1 MPNIEVPTL
10 GEWIAEAPCKGAFAS
25 KFFGLY
31 GYMGVLQAFC
41 EEEITLEETSGSSS
55 GGYVAAMYAA
65 GLEPLQMLE
74 PIEHLGR
81 QDIWDPG
88 WGFGLPRGHLFEEK
102 LQEILP
108 VNTLEEC
115 DIPTHISTFDL
126 HARKTDVRREGD
138 IARAIRASC
147 AVPGLFQPVAIDGEL
162 KLDGG
167 ITDHEGVAGL
177 DYADRVIHIG
187 FSQKRRH
194 ERLREE
200 FTNMAKLCLE
210 GIVSVTPL
218 SLEQGSQAFRQA
230 YDLTK
235 EALSQPVVLN

>member
-10 GEWIAEAPCKGAFAS
+10 GEWIAEEPCKGAFAS

-74 PIEHLGR
+74 PIEHLRR
-81 QDIWDPG
+81 QDIWDAG
-88 WGFGLPRGHLFEEK
+88 WGLGVLRGDLFEDK
-102 LQEILP
+102 LREILP

-115 DIPTHISTFDL
+115 DVPTNISTFDL
-126 HARKTDVRREGD
+126 HTRKTDVRRKGD
-138 IARAIRASC
+138 IARAIRATC
-147 AVPGLFQPVAIDGEL
+147 AVPGLFQPVTIDGEL

-167 ITDHEGVAGL
+167 ITDHEGIAGL
-177 DYADRVIHIG
+177 YYDDRVVHIG

-194 ERLREE
+194 NRLREE
-200 FTNMAKLCLE
+200 FTNMAKLRLE

-218 SLEQGSQAFRQA
+218 SLARGPQAFTQA